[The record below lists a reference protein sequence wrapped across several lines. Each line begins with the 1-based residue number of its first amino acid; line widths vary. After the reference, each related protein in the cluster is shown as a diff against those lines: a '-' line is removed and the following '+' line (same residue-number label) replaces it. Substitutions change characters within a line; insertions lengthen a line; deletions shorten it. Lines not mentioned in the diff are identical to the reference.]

1 LIALVT
7 TVPATEGERKDG
19 GIRRHHSLAWGCSGK
34 RAAEGVLDNMRQL
47 GMDVHDLC
55 LWKHGIH
62 GNGHVPMV
70 ERNSCD
76 VASFVIDWLTQR
88 VET

>member
-1 LIALVT
+1 
-7 TVPATEGERKDG
+7 
-19 GIRRHHSLAWGCSGK
+19 
-34 RAAEGVLDNMRQL
+34 
-47 GMDVHDLC
+47 MDVHDLC
-55 LWKHGIH
+55 LWKHGIR

-70 ERNSCD
+70 ERNSSE